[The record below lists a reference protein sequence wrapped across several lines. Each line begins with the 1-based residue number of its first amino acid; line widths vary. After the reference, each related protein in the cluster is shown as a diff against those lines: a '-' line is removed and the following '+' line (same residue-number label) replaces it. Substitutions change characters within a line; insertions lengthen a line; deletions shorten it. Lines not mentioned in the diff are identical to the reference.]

1 MQMEI
6 RSLRNR
12 HKPLFALIGSL
23 AILSLG
29 LIMLLLPVETWESG
43 TSLCLSKAIFGR
55 ECLGCG
61 LTRAISSVLHLHFGD
76 AFAYNPLIVVVFP
89 LLCLII
95 GKYLWRNIKVMYLFF
110 HHPDNN
116 DIGD

>member
-1 MQMEI
+1 MEI
-6 RSLRNR
+6 RSSSNKR
-12 HKPLFALIGSL
+12 KPLFALIGSL

-29 LIMLLLPVETWESG
+29 LIVLLLPVEVWESG
-43 TSLCLSKAIFGR
+43 TSLCLSKAIFGC

-61 LTRAISSVLHLHFGD
+61 LTRAISSALHLQFGA

-95 GKYLWRNIKVMYLFF
+95 GKYLWRNIKIMHLAF
-110 HHPDNN
+110 HHRDSK
-116 DIGD
+116 DTDL